1 MGGTKRSLFFI
12 LLIVFEVGGFLPA
25 SARKVLF
32 IGVDGCRW
40 DAIVAANA
48 PGIDGLLAH
57 AIYSGNGLT
66 EYKTWV
72 EQDGA
77 ICSQESGIP
86 STE

>member
-1 MGGTKRSLFFI
+1 MGGTKKSLFFI

-66 EYKTWV
+66 EYKTWS
-72 EQDGA
+72 GTGW
-77 ICSQESGIP
+77 SQESGIP